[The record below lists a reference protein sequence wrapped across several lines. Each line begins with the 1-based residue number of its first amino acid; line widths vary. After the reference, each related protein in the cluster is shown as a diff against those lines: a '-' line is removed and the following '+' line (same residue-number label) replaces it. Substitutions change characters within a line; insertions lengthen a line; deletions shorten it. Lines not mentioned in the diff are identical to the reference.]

1 MGRGTRDKAEAGR
14 RGRELLQY
22 HRLDL
27 AISEAEGVDKSG
39 PVLDI
44 FEGRVER
51 ICLEIDVIIYQF
63 IKSRF

>member
-27 AISEAEGVDKSG
+27 AISEAEGVDKVDRFSTY
-39 PVLDI
+39 LK
-44 FEGRVER
+44 VE
-51 ICLEIDVIIYQF
+51 LKGF
-63 IKSRF
+63 A